1 MYNFG
6 IFSYFLEVIHGC
18 FSTRMLRDIF
28 VPPTLKMEANI
39 TERNETIGREKFV
52 WGHTVVCIH
61 EMETDTNSHN
71 TLIKTHG

>member
-1 MYNFG
+1 MF
-6 IFSYFLEVIHGC
+6 
-18 FSTRMLRDIF
+18 RDIF

-39 TERNETIGREKFV
+39 ERNETIGREKFV